1 MTADASTAELLPF
14 PSRPEDR
21 LRRALRKLETALTEQ
36 GVAIAGFRADL
47 SALSTAVVG
56 LDRSMTDYRGKLGEA
71 ATAAGRAQEEARKLE
86 ARAEAMLA
94 RK

>member
-1 MTADASTAELLPF
+1 MTTTASTADLLAF

-21 LRRALRKLETALTEQ
+21 LRRALRKLEAALTEQ

-56 LDRSMTDYRGKLGEA
+56 LDRSMADYRGKLGEV
-71 ATAAGRAQEEARKLE
+71 ATTASRATDEARKLE

>member
-1 MTADASTAELLPF
+1 MTIDASSAELLSF

-21 LRRALRKLETALTEQ
+21 LRRALRKLEAALTEQ
-36 GVAIAGFRADL
+36 GVAVAGFRADL

-56 LDRSMTDYRGKLGEA
+56 LDHSMQDYRGKLGEA
-71 ATAAGRAQEEARKLE
+71 ASAAGRAKEEARRLE

>member
-1 MTADASTAELLPF
+1 MTANASTAELLSF
-14 PSRPEDR
+14 PLRPEDR
-21 LRRALRKLETALTEQ
+21 LRRALRKLEDALTEQ
-36 GVAIAGFRADL
+36 GVAVAGFRADL

-56 LDRSMTDYRGKLGEA
+56 LDHSMQDYRGKLGEA
-71 ATAAGRAQEEARKLE
+71 ADAAARAQEEARKLE